1 MVGSVGEID
10 TKTETMSEFYI
21 QYYIRTRLNIC
32 DWKEWEQTP
41 LPAHRFDF
49 RDATVAMRDCVRQE
63 GADKFHVGLEFIVQ
77 THATNEE
84 EAKEKSKNFVEI
96 ISNLISFST
105 LSFCDAANINNVIEI
120 KRGVNLSPSQFY
132 IYPFKDDFI
141 IGSSVKIDEAVF
153 GEIWNK
159 YNKSGHQQRLMR
171 AMSWFRKGLNE
182 TGLDEFISYWI
193 GVEILK
199 GILKSDVDARL
210 EEELDKC
217 IIPIESIKKI
227 SLSTN
232 AIITKEKDSE
242 WIISDG
248 EEVHI
253 VREKDGRLNIY
264 TEDKPG
270 CRKRITDDWIGVKMV
285 FEDKLRCDDFGEIKE
300 FRNGILHGYEELS
313 NDFVKEAERYLPSL
327 RKGLIAC
334 ISTVLDI
341 SDGTLNKI
349 VNKEVQR
356 VKLEQW
362 QVIKGGIE
370 TLPPTFDGM
379 ITNYPKIGAK
389 IKDKEMNR
397 GEDGKLNIT
406 YKFEYNFLCGGDTKF
421 KIEEIEIWGEKR
433 SGIEKGQMEIKETP
447 RCENGTR

>member
-21 QYYIRTRLNIC
+21 QYYTRTRLNIS

-84 EAKEKSKNFVEI
+84 EAKEKSKIFVEI

-159 YNKSGHQQRLMR
+159 YNKSGHQQSSMR

-199 GILKSDVDARL
+199 GILKSDVDARVK
-210 EEELDKC
+210 EELDKC

-248 EEVHI
+248 EKVHI
-253 VREKDGRLNIY
+253 VREKGGRLNIY
-264 TEDKPG
+264 TEDKQG

-285 FEDKLRCDDFGEIKE
+285 FEDKVQYSKFSEIKE
-300 FRNGILHGYEELS
+300 IRNGILHGYKELS
-313 NDFVKEAERYLPSL
+313 NDFVKEAKRYIPSL

-334 ISTVLDI
+334 ISSVLST
-341 SDGTLNKI
+341 SDEVFNKI
-349 VNKEVQR
+349 INKDVR
-356 VKLEQW
+356 KVKLELW
-362 QVIKGGIE
+362 KVIKGDFE
-370 TLPPTFDGM
+370 NLPSTFDGM
-379 ITNYPKIGAK
+379 IINYPKIEAK
-389 IKDKEMNR
+389 IKDKKISREQ
-397 GEDGKLNIT
+397 DGKLNII
-406 YKFEYNFLCGGDTKF
+406 YKFEYKFLCDAPNAQFKMNETEVWGDKH
-421 KIEEIEIWGEKR
+421 
-433 SGIEKGQMEIKETP
+433 SGIENVQLRINED
-447 RCENGTR
+447 

>member
-1 MVGSVGEID
+1 MTD
-10 TKTETMSEFYI
+10 TRIKTMQEFYI
-21 QYYIRTRLNIC
+21 QFYTKTLLTIG

-41 LPAHRFDF
+41 LPAHRFNF

-63 GADKFHVGLEFIVQ
+63 GADKVHVGLEFIVQ

-84 EAKEKSKNFVEI
+84 EAKDKSKTFVESI
-96 ISNLISFST
+96 LNFISFST
-105 LSFCDAANINNVIEI
+105 LSSCDAASIINIIEI
-120 KRGVNLSPSQFY
+120 KSDTNLSPFQHY

-159 YNKSGHQQRLMR
+159 YNKSGHQKRLMR
-171 AMSWFRKGLNE
+171 AMSWFRKGLSE
-182 TGLDEFISYWI
+182 EGLDEFISYWI

-199 GILKSDVDARL
+199 GILKSNVDARL
-210 EEELDKC
+210 KEELDNGF
-217 IIPIESIKKI
+217 IPIESIKKF

-232 AIITKEKDSE
+232 AIITKEKDGE

-253 VREKDGRLNIY
+253 VREKTGRLNIY
-264 TEDKPG
+264 TEDKQG
-270 CRKRITDDWIGVKMV
+270 CRKRITDDWIGVKRV
-285 FEDKLRCDDFGEIKE
+285 FEDKLRCDDFGKIKE
-300 FRNGILHGYEELS
+300 FRNGILHGYKELS
-313 NDFVKEAERYLPSL
+313 DEFVQKAVTYTPLL

-349 VNKEVQR
+349 VNKEVR
-356 VKLEQW
+356 KVKSEQW
-362 QVIKGGIE
+362 QIIKGNFE
-370 TLPPTFDGM
+370 NLPSTFDGM
-379 ITNYPKIGAK
+379 IINYPKIEVK

-397 GEDGKLNIT
+397 GKDGRLNIT
-406 YKFEYNFLCGGDTKF
+406 SKLEYTFFCGGNIKF
-421 KIEEIEIWGEKR
+421 KIKEVEVWGDKQIENGLI
-433 SGIEKGQMEIKETP
+433 EIKED
-447 RCENGTR
+447 